1 MTLGRKIG
9 ITAFSVLA
17 GLVVVAL
24 VAVGFVVFTIQRS
37 FPTLDGEV
45 TASGLHDPVTV
56 QRDDRGIPTIEA
68 DDAHDLFFAQGYVH
82 AQDRFW
88 EMDFRRHVTSGRLS
102 ELFGA
107 SQLPT
112 DKFLRTLGWRNVAE
126 REVDLLSDDAKAY
139 YQAYADGVNAYLAD
153 HRGATVSLEYAV
165 LGLQNPDYTI
175 EKWTIADS
183 LAWLK
188 AMAWDLRANLGDETD
203 RALLAGSGYAQDQ
216 ISDLYP
222 SYPFDEN
229 PVIVPELTTDAPA
242 AKASSIGGDAAAD
255 DAKGDNGDRGGSGD
269 KGDSGDDAKKGDAAA
284 DAATSAP
291 AAIQWKK
298 VDNVIEAASAL
309 VGRVGEG
316 VGSNSWVVSGDLTA
330 SGKPLL
336 SNDPHL
342 GAAMPSIWHQIG
354 LRCTK
359 VSAAC
364 PFDVAGFGFSGV
376 PGVIIGHNTSIAW
389 GFTNLTT
396 DVTDLYLERVKGD
409 KYWRDGK
416 LVPLKIRH
424 ETIKVAGG
432 KDVDLEIRT
441 TNNGPIISSVNDD
454 DAAIAQHPS
463 TGSTTDVTEP
473 KKMPDGETAVALK
486 WTALTPGTTAEA
498 IFTLDQAKDFAGF
511 RAAAKQ
517 FDVPA
522 QNLIYADTDGNIGYQ
537 APGKL
542 PVRGKGDGS
551 MPQPGWDSDYDWQ
564 SYIPFKDL
572 PVSYN
577 PDSGYIVTANN
588 AIVGDDYKYFLT
600 NDWDYGWRA
609 ARITDLIQR
618 ASADHKLTVQ
628 DMRDIQADTAFWIGK
643 KLIITYSDMT
653 VDEPDVQAALDL
665 FDLWDG
671 QNTVDSAAAAYA
683 NVLWDELAQDLFTR
697 RDHPAPTGSQSRV
710 FLVVANLLDHP
721 DSSWWTNKKIGVSGQ
736 HEMLVKAAK
745 QAYKRLSQLDGSN
758 PNAWQWGDLHQLEL
772 TSGTFGSSGIAPI
785 EWLFN
790 RGPYAVGGGPSIV
803 DATGWA
809 IGSGFDVTTVPSMR
823 MVVDLSDFD
832 ASTWTNLTGE
842 SGHAFHPNYND
853 QADAWQHIEALPWA
867 FSRKAVKAA
876 ATHTL
881 VLEP

>member
-1 MTLGRKIG
+1 MPLGRKIG

-17 GLVVVAL
+17 GLVVIAVVA
-24 VAVGFVVFTIQRS
+24 AGFVVFTIQRS
-37 FPTLDGEV
+37 FPTLEG
-45 TASGLHDPVTV
+45 TITTSGLNDKVTV
-56 QRDDRGIPTIEA
+56 QRDDRGIPTITA
-68 DDAHDLFFAQGYVH
+68 DDSHDLFFAQGYVH

-112 DKFLRTLGWRNVAE
+112 DTFLRTLGWRKVAE
-126 REVDLLSDDAKAY
+126 QEVDLLSDDAKAY
-139 YQAYADGVNAYLAD
+139 YQAYADGVNAYLSD
-153 HRGATVSLEYAV
+153 HHGAAVSLEYAV

-203 RALLAGSGYAQDQ
+203 RALLAGAGYTQEQ
-216 ISDLYP
+216 IADLYP
-222 SYPFDEN
+222 AYPFDQN
-229 PVIVPELTTDAPA
+229 PVIVPELSTDAP
-242 AKASSIGGDAAAD
+242 
-255 DAKGDNGDRGGSGD
+255 DAKTPDVEAGS
-269 KGDSGDDAKKGDAAA
+269 
-284 DAATSAP
+284 TAP
-291 AAIQWKK
+291 ASLQWQQ
-298 VDNVIEAASAL
+298 VDNVVEAASAL
-309 VGRVGEG
+309 IGQVGEG
-316 VGSNSWVVSGDLTA
+316 VGSNSWVVSGDLTE
-330 SGKPLL
+330 SGMPLL

-354 LRCTK
+354 LRCAK

-376 PGVIIGHNTSIAW
+376 PGVVIGHNTSIAW

-396 DVTDLYLERVKGD
+396 DVTDLYLERVQGD
-409 KYWRDGK
+409 DYWRDGK
-416 LVPLKIRH
+416 LVPLKISH

-432 KDVDLEIRT
+432 KDVDLEIRS

-454 DAAIAQHPS
+454 DAAIAQHPV
-463 TGSTTDVTEP
+463 TGSDGKVTEP
-473 KKMPDGETAVALK
+473 SSMPDGDTAVALK

-498 IFTLDQAKDFAGF
+498 IFTLDQAQDFAGF
-511 RAAAKQ
+511 RAAAEQ

-522 QNLIYADTDGNIGYQ
+522 QNLIYADVNGNIGYQ

-542 PVRGKGDGS
+542 PIRGAGDGS
-551 MPQPGWDSDYDWQ
+551 MPQPGWDSDYDWKGF
-564 SYIPFKDL
+564 IPFAKL
-572 PVSYN
+572 PVLYN
-577 PDSGYIVTANN
+577 PDDGYIVTANN
-588 AIVGDDYKYFLT
+588 AITGDDYPYFLT

-628 DMRDIQADTAFWIGK
+628 DMRDIQSDTDFWIGK
-643 KLIITYSDMT
+643 KLITAYKDIT
-653 VDEPDVQAALDL
+653 VDDTQVQSALDL

-671 QNTVDSAAAAYA
+671 QNAVDSAAAAYA
-683 NVLWDELAQDLFTR
+683 NVVWDELAQDLFTR
-697 RDHPAPTGSQSRV
+697 REHPAPTGSQSRL
-710 FLVVANLLDHP
+710 FLVADNLLDDP
-721 DSSWWTNKKIGVSGQ
+721 DSSWWTNDQISVTSQ
-736 HEMLVKAAK
+736 QQMLVKAATD
-745 QAYKRLSQLDGSN
+745 AYHRLAELEGSN
-758 PNAWQWGDLHQLEL
+758 PEQWTWGGIHKLTL
-772 TSGTFGSSGIAPI
+772 TSATFGSSGIAPI

-790 RGPYAVGGGPSIV
+790 RGPLAVGGGSSVV

-809 IGSGFDVTTVPSMR
+809 IGDGFDVSTVPSMR
-823 MVVDLSDFD
+823 MVVDLSNFD

-842 SGHAFHPNYND
+842 SGHAFHPNYDD
-853 QADAWQHIEALPWA
+853 QAEAWQHVQALPWA
-867 FSRKAVKAA
+867 FSPKAVKAA

-881 VLEP
+881 VLAPAD